1 MGCGINDYV
10 NKLTAE
16 LDKRKGSSHV
26 AAAMLNELGK
36 IGQSKIE
43 EYEVSSAGD
52 KRFSA
57 LYAKFKDGETIE
69 LKWAKAKGYKTI
81 AEAKNKPALTKNF
94 DYKTTYFNLW
104 KEWSKENSKLIE
116 DLRVKS
122 EGKKLVD
129 KFAKTENNQAA
140 ALTEILGQ
148 LNLLKNGK
156 SESADKSDEIAK
168 VNKGTTAEKHTAK
181 ELIKA
186 KMANKYIGKGSVNS
200 STYRYMQVYGD
211 KANMIEY
218 TADDVVWVSS
228 NGKRNG
234 RVDPLGPDGIKTEL
248 DSAIDAGATIVM
260 DTEAHIG
267 KTGGYNI
274 GEKALE
280 EYMLSK
286 GYTRDSSSGAG
297 VWTKQ
302 TTEMKL
308 VKDSKTGLL
317 GQEVN
322 GKFTNTVKVGT
333 YEQLVELTK
342 QYSKLL
348 RKSLD
353 SKDSVYYQ
361 ELFDDI
367 TKSGFGFKPI
377 TVKFENRANIFD
389 KAQGN
394 AFKDERVD
402 LSVDK
407 QEGDAHPVKLVLHEY
422 AHIITAQEL
431 KKYPNL
437 MKRTQQIM
445 DNVREA
451 NPNIVKA
458 NPYAFTN
465 EFEFIAEVV
474 SSPKLQHALNKLTSD
489 GVKLGLGDKVVKIFK
504 NLLSRLTG
512 KYDSSTLT
520 DALEVVVAL
529 QEGKDAV
536 VEQTALDKYLAT
548 YGGTDDI
555 SWMQEDETKPDNHGY
570 EAEKPF
576 ETGVHA
582 EQHPE
587 LVEKIPE
594 QKIEVEASVF
604 KGKYNSKYDKTRPAE
619 VGAMKKVM
627 QGQVNTETN
636 VQKENDIIKGAAI
649 ISEKKILID
658 IENRSTDTLS
668 HEYAHLYI
676 AGFRDTPIGQEAIKK
691 WGGEEAL
698 VQAID
703 EQVIKQKGEVYGW
716 WKKFSK
722 WVKDIFSNLDK
733 FSKKELVEILT
744 DGFLTATDIKKAT
757 EGYYENYQSSAVNNL
772 VNNVYMDKGIV
783 TNIQEFIE
791 YSESVFKDSKVEY
804 IVTHSTG
811 EPFDESIETAANVFI
826 EEYPDEAADY
836 INKLLSTNYDINDIF
851 YSTRE
856 SDGTLSGEITLQNK
870 IEKELKENNI
880 DVYYDVADHFKK
892 LYSNK
897 TSWVYKEEFSK
908 DKVGTGIGGNY
919 AGTGF
924 YFYGITGQ
932 QFPGYEIVAKLNI
945 TDLSEYNDKKWKEKG
960 KDGYIGEIGAIADK
974 GQVEIVVTEPE
985 QIHIF
990 GSDKDIKMFKKWKLK
1005 QETDIILPNEIVRNN
1020 INRKIE
1026 CKE

>member
-10 NKLTAE
+10 NKLTVE
-16 LDKRKGSSHV
+16 LDKRKGSSPV

-186 KMANKYIGKGSVNS
+186 KMANKFIGKGSVNS
-200 STYRYMQVYGD
+200 STHRYMQVYGD

-234 RVDPLGPDGIKTEL
+234 RVDPLGSDGIKTEL

-286 GYTRDSSSGAG
+286 GYARDSSSGAG

-302 TTEMKL
+302 EVEMKL

-322 GKFTNTVKVGT
+322 GKFTNVVKVST

-353 SKDSVYYQ
+353 SKDAVYYQ

-367 TKSGFGFKPI
+367 AKSGFGFKPI
-377 TVKFENRANIFD
+377 TVKFENRAKIFD

-394 AFKDERVD
+394 AFKDERMD

-407 QEGDAHPVKLVLHEY
+407 QEGDANPIKLVLHEY

-536 VEQTALDKYLAT
+536 MEDK
-548 YGGTDDI
+548 
-555 SWMQEDETKPDNHGY
+555 TKPDNHGY
-570 EAEKPF
+570 GAEKPLEDGDPVKVYSQFDIKNGELEGKHITYHFNPENYANRKGPEELVPEGTKVDAYLTGKYADDKMTYYTVALDIDGKLITTQQDGKRPLHITVSLGEGVKPF

-587 LVEKIPE
+587 LIKKIPE

-604 KGKYNSKYDKTRPAE
+604 KGKYNSKYDKTRPTE
-619 VGAMKKVM
+619 V
-627 QGQVNTETN
+627 TS
-636 VQKENDIIKGAAI
+636 KE
-649 ISEKKILID
+649 
-658 IENRSTDTLS
+658 ST
-668 HEYAHLYI
+668 
-676 AGFRDTPIGQEAIKK
+676 
-691 WGGEEAL
+691 
-698 VQAID
+698 
-703 EQVIKQKGEVYGW
+703 
-716 WKKFSK
+716 
-722 WVKDIFSNLDK
+722 
-733 FSKKELVEILT
+733 
-744 DGFLTATDIKKAT
+744 
-757 EGYYENYQSSAVNNL
+757 
-772 VNNVYMDKGIV
+772 
-783 TNIQEFIE
+783 
-791 YSESVFKDSKVEY
+791 
-804 IVTHSTG
+804 
-811 EPFDESIETAANVFI
+811 
-826 EEYPDEAADY
+826 
-836 INKLLSTNYDINDIF
+836 
-851 YSTRE
+851 
-856 SDGTLSGEITLQNK
+856 
-870 IEKELKENNI
+870 
-880 DVYYDVADHFKK
+880 
-892 LYSNK
+892 
-897 TSWVYKEEFSK
+897 
-908 DKVGTGIGGNY
+908 
-919 AGTGF
+919 
-924 YFYGITGQ
+924 
-932 QFPGYEIVAKLNI
+932 
-945 TDLSEYNDKKWKEKG
+945 
-960 KDGYIGEIGAIADK
+960 
-974 GQVEIVVTEPE
+974 
-985 QIHIF
+985 
-990 GSDKDIKMFKKWKLK
+990 K
-1005 QETDIILPNEIVRNN
+1005 QETDIILPTETFQKNV
-1020 INRKIE
+1020 NRKIE

>member
-16 LDKRKGSSHV
+16 LDKRKGSSPV
-26 AAAMLNELGK
+26 AAAMLNDLNK
-36 IGQSKIE
+36 I
-43 EYEVSSAGD
+43 A
-52 KRFSA
+52 
-57 LYAKFKDGETIE
+57 
-69 LKWAKAKGYKTI
+69 
-81 AEAKNKPALTKNF
+81 
-94 DYKTTYFNLW
+94 NLM
-104 KEWSKENSKLIE
+104 KES
-116 DLRVKS
+116 
-122 EGKKLVD
+122 
-129 KFAKTENNQAA
+129 T
-140 ALTEILGQ
+140 
-148 LNLLKNGK
+148 
-156 SESADKSDEIAK
+156 DKSDEIAK

-280 EYMLSK
+280 EYMLNK

-302 TTEMKL
+302 EAELKL

-322 GKFTNTVKVGT
+322 GKFTNAVKIST

-348 RKSLD
+348 RNSLD
-353 SKDSVYYQ
+353 SKDAVYYQ

-367 TKSGFGFKPI
+367 AKSGFGFKPI
-377 TVKFENRANIFD
+377 TVKFENRAKIFN

-407 QEGDAHPVKLVLHEY
+407 QEGDANPVKLVLHEY

-489 GVKLGLGDKVVKIFK
+489 GVKLGLGDKVVQIFK

-536 VEQTALDKYLAT
+536 VEQTELDKYLAT

-555 SWMQEDETKPDNHGY
+555 SWMQEDETKPDNNAYG
-570 EAEKPF
+570 AEKPLEDGDPVKVYSQFDINSGPLEGKHITYHFSPENYANRKGPDELVPAGTKVDAYLTGKYADDRMTYYTAELEIDGKRITTQQDGKRPLHITVALGEGVKPF
-576 ETGVHA
+576 ETGMHA

-619 VGAMKKVM
+619 V
-627 QGQVNTETN
+627 EP
-636 VQKENDIIKGAAI
+636 KESAKQEADIIVP
-649 ISEKKILID
+649 
-658 IENRSTDTLS
+658 TDV
-668 HEYAHLYI
+668 
-676 AGFRDTPIGQEAIKK
+676 FRK
-691 WGGEEAL
+691 
-698 VQAID
+698 
-703 EQVIKQKGEVYGW
+703 
-716 WKKFSK
+716 
-722 WVKDIFSNLDK
+722 
-733 FSKKELVEILT
+733 
-744 DGFLTATDIKKAT
+744 
-757 EGYYENYQSSAVNNL
+757 
-772 VNNVYMDKGIV
+772 
-783 TNIQEFIE
+783 
-791 YSESVFKDSKVEY
+791 
-804 IVTHSTG
+804 
-811 EPFDESIETAANVFI
+811 
-826 EEYPDEAADY
+826 
-836 INKLLSTNYDINDIF
+836 
-851 YSTRE
+851 
-856 SDGTLSGEITLQNK
+856 
-870 IEKELKENNI
+870 
-880 DVYYDVADHFKK
+880 
-892 LYSNK
+892 
-897 TSWVYKEEFSK
+897 
-908 DKVGTGIGGNY
+908 
-919 AGTGF
+919 
-924 YFYGITGQ
+924 
-932 QFPGYEIVAKLNI
+932 
-945 TDLSEYNDKKWKEKG
+945 
-960 KDGYIGEIGAIADK
+960 
-974 GQVEIVVTEPE
+974 
-985 QIHIF
+985 
-990 GSDKDIKMFKKWKLK
+990 
-1005 QETDIILPNEIVRNN
+1005 N

>member
-16 LDKRKGSSHV
+16 LDKRKGSSPV
-26 AAAMLNELGK
+26 AAALLNDLNK
-36 IGQSKIE
+36 I
-43 EYEVSSAGD
+43 A
-52 KRFSA
+52 
-57 LYAKFKDGETIE
+57 
-69 LKWAKAKGYKTI
+69 
-81 AEAKNKPALTKNF
+81 
-94 DYKTTYFNLW
+94 NLM
-104 KEWSKENSKLIE
+104 KES
-116 DLRVKS
+116 
-122 EGKKLVD
+122 
-129 KFAKTENNQAA
+129 T
-140 ALTEILGQ
+140 
-148 LNLLKNGK
+148 
-156 SESADKSDEIAK
+156 DKSDEIAK

-200 STYRYMQVYGD
+200 STHRYMKVYGD

-260 DTEAHIG
+260 DTEAHIN

-302 TTEMKL
+302 ETEMKL

-322 GKFTNTVKVGT
+322 GKFTNAVKIST

-353 SKDSVYYQ
+353 SKDAVYYQ
-361 ELFDDI
+361 ELFADI
-367 TKSGFGFKPI
+367 AKSGFGFKPI
-377 TVKFENRANIFD
+377 TVKFENRAKIFD

-407 QEGDAHPVKLVLHEY
+407 QEGDANPIKLVLHEY

-437 MKRTQQIM
+437 MSRTRQIM
-445 DNVREA
+445 DNVRET

-529 QEGKDAV
+529 QEGKDTV
-536 VEQTALDKYLAT
+536 VEDK
-548 YGGTDDI
+548 
-555 SWMQEDETKPDNHGY
+555 TKPDNNGY
-570 EAEKPF
+570 GAEKSLEDGDPVKVYSQFDIKDGELDGKHITYHFSPENYANRKGPDELVPEGTKVDAYLTGKYVDDKMTYYTVALEIEGKRITTQQDGKRPLHITVALGEGVKPF
-576 ETGVHA
+576 ETGIHA

-619 VGAMKKVM
+619 V
-627 QGQVNTETN
+627 EP
-636 VQKENDIIKGAAI
+636 KESTKQEADIIVP
-649 ISEKKILID
+649 SE
-658 IENRSTDTLS
+658 T
-668 HEYAHLYI
+668 
-676 AGFRDTPIGQEAIKK
+676 
-691 WGGEEAL
+691 
-698 VQAID
+698 
-703 EQVIKQKGEVYGW
+703 
-716 WKKFSK
+716 
-722 WVKDIFSNLDK
+722 
-733 FSKKELVEILT
+733 
-744 DGFLTATDIKKAT
+744 
-757 EGYYENYQSSAVNNL
+757 
-772 VNNVYMDKGIV
+772 
-783 TNIQEFIE
+783 
-791 YSESVFKDSKVEY
+791 
-804 IVTHSTG
+804 
-811 EPFDESIETAANVFI
+811 
-826 EEYPDEAADY
+826 
-836 INKLLSTNYDINDIF
+836 
-851 YSTRE
+851 
-856 SDGTLSGEITLQNK
+856 
-870 IEKELKENNI
+870 
-880 DVYYDVADHFKK
+880 FKK
-892 LYSNK
+892 N
-897 TSWVYKEEFSK
+897 V
-908 DKVGTGIGGNY
+908 
-919 AGTGF
+919 
-924 YFYGITGQ
+924 
-932 QFPGYEIVAKLNI
+932 
-945 TDLSEYNDKKWKEKG
+945 
-960 KDGYIGEIGAIADK
+960 
-974 GQVEIVVTEPE
+974 
-985 QIHIF
+985 
-990 GSDKDIKMFKKWKLK
+990 
-1005 QETDIILPNEIVRNN
+1005 
-1020 INRKIE
+1020 NRKIE

>member
-16 LDKRKGSSHV
+16 LDKRKGSSPV
-26 AAAMLNELGK
+26 AAAMLNDL
-36 IGQSKIE
+36 SKIMQPD
-43 EYEVSSAGD
+43 V
-52 KRFSA
+52 
-57 LYAKFKDGETIE
+57 
-69 LKWAKAKGYKTI
+69 
-81 AEAKNKPALTKNF
+81 
-94 DYKTTYFNLW
+94 
-104 KEWSKENSKLIE
+104 
-116 DLRVKS
+116 
-122 EGKKLVD
+122 
-129 KFAKTENNQAA
+129 KTE
-140 ALTEILGQ
+140 
-148 LNLLKNGK
+148 
-156 SESADKSDEIAK
+156 
-168 VNKGTTAEKHTAK
+168 V
-181 ELIKA
+181 
-186 KMANKYIGKGSVNS
+186 
-200 STYRYMQVYGD
+200 
-211 KANMIEY
+211 
-218 TADDVVWVSS
+218 
-228 NGKRNG
+228 
-234 RVDPLGPDGIKTEL
+234 
-248 DSAIDAGATIVM
+248 
-260 DTEAHIG
+260 
-267 KTGGYNI
+267 
-274 GEKALE
+274 
-280 EYMLSK
+280 
-286 GYTRDSSSGAG
+286 
-297 VWTKQ
+297 
-302 TTEMKL
+302 KL
-308 VKDSKTGLL
+308 VKDPKTGLL

-322 GKFTNTVKVGT
+322 GKFTNAVKVGT

-377 TVKFENRANIFD
+377 TVKFENGANIFD

-407 QEGDAHPVKLVLHEY
+407 QEGDANPVKLVLHEY

-529 QEGKDAV
+529 QEGKDTV

-619 VGAMKKVM
+619 V
-627 QGQVNTETN
+627 EP
-636 VQKENDIIKGAAI
+636 KESAKQEA
-649 ISEKKILID
+649 
-658 IENRSTDTLS
+658 DTLS
-668 HEYAHLYI
+668 HEYAHFYI
-676 AGFRDTPIGQEAIKK
+676 AGFRDTPIVQEAIKK

-698 VQAID
+698 VQAIG

-856 SDGTLSGEITLQNK
+856 FDGTLSREIALQNK

-892 LYSNK
+892 LYNNK

-908 DKVGTGIGGNY
+908 DKIGTGIGGNY

-924 YFYGITGQ
+924 YFYGITGH

>member
-16 LDKRKGSSHV
+16 LDKRKGSSPV
-26 AAAMLNELGK
+26 AAALLNNLNKITELM
-36 IGQSKIE
+36 
-43 EYEVSSAGD
+43 
-52 KRFSA
+52 
-57 LYAKFKDGETIE
+57 
-69 LKWAKAKGYKTI
+69 
-81 AEAKNKPALTKNF
+81 
-94 DYKTTYFNLW
+94 
-104 KEWSKENSKLIE
+104 KES
-116 DLRVKS
+116 
-122 EGKKLVD
+122 
-129 KFAKTENNQAA
+129 T
-140 ALTEILGQ
+140 
-148 LNLLKNGK
+148 
-156 SESADKSDEIAK
+156 DKSDEIAK

-186 KMANKYIGKGSVNS
+186 KMANKFIGKGSVNS
-200 STYRYMQVYGD
+200 STHRYMQVYGD

-234 RVDPLGPDGIKTEL
+234 RVDPLGSDGIKTEL

-286 GYTRDSSSGAG
+286 GYARDSSSGAG

-302 TTEMKL
+302 EVEMKL

-322 GKFTNTVKVGT
+322 GKFTNAVKVST

-353 SKDSVYYQ
+353 SKDAVYYQ

-367 TKSGFGFKPI
+367 AKSGFGFKPI
-377 TVKFENRANIFD
+377 TVKFENRAKIFD

-394 AFKDERVD
+394 AFKDERMD

-407 QEGDAHPVKLVLHEY
+407 QEGDANPIKLVLHEY

-536 VEQTALDKYLAT
+536 MEDK
-548 YGGTDDI
+548 
-555 SWMQEDETKPDNHGY
+555 TKPDNHGY
-570 EAEKPF
+570 GAEKPLEDGDPVKVYSQFDIKNGELEGKHITYHFNPENYANRKGPEELVPEGTKVDAYLTGKYADDKMTYYTVALDIDGKLITTQQDGKRPLHITVSLGEGVKPF

-587 LVEKIPE
+587 LIKKIPE

-604 KGKYNSKYDKTRPAE
+604 KGKYNSKYDKTRPTE
-619 VGAMKKVM
+619 V
-627 QGQVNTETN
+627 TS
-636 VQKENDIIKGAAI
+636 KE
-649 ISEKKILID
+649 
-658 IENRSTDTLS
+658 
-668 HEYAHLYI
+668 
-676 AGFRDTPIGQEAIKK
+676 
-691 WGGEEAL
+691 
-698 VQAID
+698 
-703 EQVIKQKGEVYGW
+703 
-716 WKKFSK
+716 
-722 WVKDIFSNLDK
+722 
-733 FSKKELVEILT
+733 
-744 DGFLTATDIKKAT
+744 
-757 EGYYENYQSSAVNNL
+757 SA
-772 VNNVYMDKGIV
+772 
-783 TNIQEFIE
+783 
-791 YSESVFKDSKVEY
+791 
-804 IVTHSTG
+804 
-811 EPFDESIETAANVFI
+811 
-826 EEYPDEAADY
+826 
-836 INKLLSTNYDINDIF
+836 
-851 YSTRE
+851 
-856 SDGTLSGEITLQNK
+856 
-870 IEKELKENNI
+870 
-880 DVYYDVADHFKK
+880 
-892 LYSNK
+892 
-897 TSWVYKEEFSK
+897 
-908 DKVGTGIGGNY
+908 
-919 AGTGF
+919 
-924 YFYGITGQ
+924 
-932 QFPGYEIVAKLNI
+932 
-945 TDLSEYNDKKWKEKG
+945 
-960 KDGYIGEIGAIADK
+960 
-974 GQVEIVVTEPE
+974 
-985 QIHIF
+985 
-990 GSDKDIKMFKKWKLK
+990 K
-1005 QETDIILPNEIVRNN
+1005 QETDIILPNDTFIKNVNK
-1020 INRKIE
+1020 KIE